1 MTPFSSTNKTAND
14 EWAMRH
20 PPDAPT
26 RRTITMT
33 TIAFIGLGHMGLP
46 MARNLLKAG
55 FNLQVFDLVQRAM
68 DELAAEGAQAASS
81 ALEAVQGAQVVI
93 SMLPASRHVEGLY
106 LGADGLL
113 AAFKPGTLVLECS
126 TIAPEVA
133 RSVHAAA
140 HERGIE
146 LLDAPVSGGTAGAAA
161 GTLTFMIGGPAAT
174 LTKAQ
179 PFFQAMG
186 KNIFHAGPEGAG
198 QVAKVCNNQVLAVQM
213 IATAEAMAMG
223 VANGLEPAVL
233 AEIMRQSS
241 GGNWT
246 LEKYNPWPGV
256 MENAPASKGYSGG
269 FMAELMAK
277 DLGLAQQAA
286 QSSGSSTPMG
296 ALALQLYRLLL
307 KQGKGKQDFSVVQ
320 QLFVE

>member
-1 MTPFSSTNKTAND
+1 
-14 EWAMRH
+14 
-20 PPDAPT
+20 
-26 RRTITMT
+26 MT

-68 DELAAEGAQAASS
+68 DELAAEGAQATSS

-113 AAFKPGTLVLECS
+113 AALKPGTLVLECS

-174 LTKAQ
+174 LAKAQ

-277 DLGLAQQAA
+277 DLCLAQQAA

>member
-1 MTPFSSTNKTAND
+1 MVP
-14 EWAMRH
+14 
-20 PPDAPT
+20 
-26 RRTITMT
+26 
-33 TIAFIGLGHMGLP
+33 IAFIGLGHMGLP
-46 MARNLLKAG
+46 MARNLLRAG
-55 FNLQVFDLVQRAM
+55 YALKVFDLVRSAV
-68 DELAAEGAQAASS
+68 DTLAGEGAVAADSAADAIDQAK
-81 ALEAVQGAQVVI
+81 VVI

-106 LGADGLL
+106 LGDAGLL
-113 AAFKPGTLVLECS
+113 AQLPAGTLVIECS
-126 TIAPEVA
+126 TIAPEAA
-133 RSVHAAA
+133 RKVHAAA
-140 HERGIE
+140 RERGIA
-146 LLDAPVSGGTAGAAA
+146 LLDAPVSGGTGGAAA
-161 GTLTFMIGGPAAT
+161 GTLTFMVGGEAEA
-174 LTKAQ
+174 LEKAR
-179 PFFQAMG
+179 PMLAAMG

-256 MENAPASKGYSGG
+256 MENAPASNGYSGG

-277 DLGLAQQAA
+277 DLGLAQETA
-286 QSSGSSTPMG
+286 SHSGNNAPMG

-307 KQGKGKQDFSVVQ
+307 KQGKGKQDFSVIQ

>member
-1 MTPFSSTNKTAND
+1 MTQ
-14 EWAMRH
+14 
-20 PPDAPT
+20 
-26 RRTITMT
+26 
-33 TIAFIGLGHMGLP
+33 IAFIGLGHMGLP

-55 FNLQVFDLVQRAM
+55 YPLKVFDLVRSAV
-68 DELAAEGAQAASS
+68 DTLAGEGAVAAESAAD
-81 ALEAVQGAQVVI
+81 AIDQAQVVI
-93 SMLPASRHVEGLY
+93 SMLPASRHVESLY
-106 LGADGLL
+106 LGDEGLL
-113 AAFKPGTLVLECS
+113 ARLPAGTLVIECS
-126 TIAPEVA
+126 TIAPESA
-133 RSVHAAA
+133 RKVHAAA
-140 HERGIE
+140 RERGIA
-146 LLDAPVSGGTAGAAA
+146 LLDAPVSGGTGGAAA
-161 GTLTFMIGGPAAT
+161 GTLTFMVGGEAEALERARPMLA
-174 LTKAQ
+174 
-179 PFFQAMG
+179 AMG
-186 KNIFHAGPEGAG
+186 KNIFHAGPDGAG

-277 DLGLAQQAA
+277 DLGLAQETASHNDNSA
-286 QSSGSSTPMG
+286 PMG

-320 QLFVE
+320 QLFIE